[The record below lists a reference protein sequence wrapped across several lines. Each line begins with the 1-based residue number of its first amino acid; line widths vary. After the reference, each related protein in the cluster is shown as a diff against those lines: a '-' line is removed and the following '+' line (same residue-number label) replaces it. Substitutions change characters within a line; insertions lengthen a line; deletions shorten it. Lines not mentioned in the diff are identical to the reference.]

1 MPNLYKQYFV
11 HNEPDKTRVINSND
25 IVEKRLEKMA
35 ELKRMEQKTTDGNG
49 FSAGIVGPDTDYV
62 EEIDHTAEAKKE
74 AEKILA
80 EAHAQAETILSQADQ
95 EAENIRENAKNT
107 GYQEGRQCLESEL
120 AAQREQLQ
128 NEYQRKQETLQDEFR
143 EKQKNM
149 EKDLVDVI
157 LEVFNK
163 VFHIQF
169 DNKKH
174 ILMYLIDDAIL
185 NIEGDKK
192 FRIKVANSNVMFLEN
207 HKEEIPCSMRTVYE
221 YIDKCYLSARNID
234 MHRTVRYKKR
244 TKHEETPKVSPR
256 KKIGHRHNDFLKYI
270 EDHPGIRI
278 VQMDTVEGIKGGKLL
293 QTFLWPENNLMLAFL
308 IDSKE
313 MSNTVRVID
322 YIEETIGIEEFKELF
337 PVILTNNGSEFADP
351 EKFEKGTNGEKRT
364 RLYYCEAR
372 HSEQKGELEKNH
384 EYIRYVLPKKTSF
397 DELTQEKVQLMI
409 NHINNTSRP
418 KFNGETPINKA
429 LKSFDKNAMEKLG
442 LEIILP
448 DEVHLKPDLL
458 K

>member
-80 EAHAQAETILSQADQ
+80 EAHAQAETILNQADQ

-169 DNKKH
+169 DDKTE
-174 ILMYLIDDAIL
+174 ILLSLVSDAIMG
-185 NIEGDKK
+185 IEGSKD
-192 FRIKVANSNVMFLEN
+192 FRIRVAEVNFEFMENHRHELEERVGEDISLEMIADPMLEENQCMIETDSGIFNCSLGVQLEN
-207 HKEEIPCSMRTVYE
+207 
-221 YIDKCYLSARNID
+221 L
-234 MHRTVRYKKR
+234 
-244 TKHEETPKVSPR
+244 
-256 KKIGHRHNDFLKYI
+256 
-270 EDHPGIRI
+270 
-278 VQMDTVEGIKGGKLL
+278 IK
-293 QTFLWPENNLMLAFL
+293 
-308 IDSKE
+308 D
-313 MSNTVRVID
+313 
-322 YIEETIGIEEFKELF
+322 
-337 PVILTNNGSEFADP
+337 
-351 EKFEKGTNGEKRT
+351 
-364 RLYYCEAR
+364 
-372 HSEQKGELEKNH
+372 
-384 EYIRYVLPKKTSF
+384 
-397 DELTQEKVQLMI
+397 
-409 NHINNTSRP
+409 
-418 KFNGETPINKA
+418 
-429 LKSFDKNAMEKLG
+429 LKSLSIN
-442 LEIILP
+442 
-448 DEVHLKPDLL
+448 
-458 K
+458 

>member
-62 EEIDHTAEAKKE
+62 EEIDHTAE
-74 AEKILA
+74 
-80 EAHAQAETILSQADQ
+80 ADQ

-207 HKEEIPCSMRTVYE
+207 HKEEILE
-221 YIDKCYLSARNID
+221 
-234 MHRTVRYKKR
+234 
-244 TKHEETPKVSPR
+244 
-256 KKIGHRHNDFLKYI
+256 
-270 EDHPGIRI
+270 
-278 VQMDTVEGIKGGKLL
+278 
-293 QTFLWPENNLMLAFL
+293 
-308 IDSKE
+308 
-313 MSNTVRVID
+313 RVGA
-322 YIEETIGIEEFKELF
+322 GIEIEIVADSSMDGNSC
-337 PVILTNNGSEFADP
+337 VIETDSG
-351 EKFEKGTNGEKRT
+351 
-364 RLYYCEAR
+364 
-372 HSEQKGELEKNH
+372 
-384 EYIRYVLPKKTSF
+384 VF
-397 DELTQEKVQLMI
+397 DCSLGVQLENLI
-409 NHINNTSRP
+409 KDI
-418 KFNGETPINKA
+418 
-429 LKSFDKNAMEKLG
+429 KSLC
-442 LEIILP
+442 L
-448 DEVHLKPDLL
+448 
-458 K
+458 

>member
-74 AEKILA
+74 AEQIL
-80 EAHAQAETILSQADQ
+80 
-95 EAENIRENAKNT
+95 AENIRENAKNT

-169 DNKKH
+169 NNKKH

-207 HKEEIPCSMRTVYE
+207 HKEEILE
-221 YIDKCYLSARNID
+221 
-234 MHRTVRYKKR
+234 
-244 TKHEETPKVSPR
+244 
-256 KKIGHRHNDFLKYI
+256 
-270 EDHPGIRI
+270 
-278 VQMDTVEGIKGGKLL
+278 
-293 QTFLWPENNLMLAFL
+293 
-308 IDSKE
+308 
-313 MSNTVRVID
+313 RVGA
-322 YIEETIGIEEFKELF
+322 GIEIEIVADSSMDGNSC
-337 PVILTNNGSEFADP
+337 VIETDSG
-351 EKFEKGTNGEKRT
+351 
-364 RLYYCEAR
+364 
-372 HSEQKGELEKNH
+372 
-384 EYIRYVLPKKTSF
+384 VF
-397 DELTQEKVQLMI
+397 DCSLGVQLENLI
-409 NHINNTSRP
+409 KDI
-418 KFNGETPINKA
+418 
-429 LKSFDKNAMEKLG
+429 KSLC
-442 LEIILP
+442 L
-448 DEVHLKPDLL
+448 
-458 K
+458 

>member
-1 MPNLYKQYFV
+1 MIKEDMEFMGPVRMKDVEEAQQKIVSVIRKLEDAGEIVISRGGGDEIIAYLYKQYFV

-80 EAHAQAETILSQADQ
+80 EAHAQAETILNQADQ

-207 HKEEIPCSMRTVYE
+207 HKEEILE
-221 YIDKCYLSARNID
+221 
-234 MHRTVRYKKR
+234 
-244 TKHEETPKVSPR
+244 
-256 KKIGHRHNDFLKYI
+256 
-270 EDHPGIRI
+270 
-278 VQMDTVEGIKGGKLL
+278 
-293 QTFLWPENNLMLAFL
+293 
-308 IDSKE
+308 
-313 MSNTVRVID
+313 RVGA
-322 YIEETIGIEEFKELF
+322 GIEIEIVADSSMDGNSC
-337 PVILTNNGSEFADP
+337 VIETDSG
-351 EKFEKGTNGEKRT
+351 
-364 RLYYCEAR
+364 
-372 HSEQKGELEKNH
+372 
-384 EYIRYVLPKKTSF
+384 VF
-397 DELTQEKVQLMI
+397 DCSLGVQLENLI
-409 NHINNTSRP
+409 KDI
-418 KFNGETPINKA
+418 
-429 LKSFDKNAMEKLG
+429 KSLC
-442 LEIILP
+442 L
-448 DEVHLKPDLL
+448 
-458 K
+458 

>member
-1 MPNLYKQYFV
+1 M
-11 HNEPDKTRVINSND
+11 
-25 IVEKRLEKMA
+25 
-35 ELKRMEQKTTDGNG
+35 
-49 FSAGIVGPDTDYV
+49 

-80 EAHAQAETILSQADQ
+80 EAHAQAETILNQADQ

-107 GYQEGRQCLESEL
+107 GYQEGRQSLESEL

-207 HKEEIPCSMRTVYE
+207 HKEEILE
-221 YIDKCYLSARNID
+221 
-234 MHRTVRYKKR
+234 
-244 TKHEETPKVSPR
+244 
-256 KKIGHRHNDFLKYI
+256 
-270 EDHPGIRI
+270 
-278 VQMDTVEGIKGGKLL
+278 
-293 QTFLWPENNLMLAFL
+293 
-308 IDSKE
+308 
-313 MSNTVRVID
+313 RVGA
-322 YIEETIGIEEFKELF
+322 GIEIEIVADSSMDGNSC
-337 PVILTNNGSEFADP
+337 VIETDSG
-351 EKFEKGTNGEKRT
+351 
-364 RLYYCEAR
+364 
-372 HSEQKGELEKNH
+372 
-384 EYIRYVLPKKTSF
+384 VF
-397 DELTQEKVQLMI
+397 DCSLGVQLENLI
-409 NHINNTSRP
+409 KDI
-418 KFNGETPINKA
+418 
-429 LKSFDKNAMEKLG
+429 KSLC
-442 LEIILP
+442 L
-448 DEVHLKPDLL
+448 
-458 K
+458 

>member
-11 HNEPDKTRVINSND
+11 HNEPDKTRVINS
-25 IVEKRLEKMA
+25 
-35 ELKRMEQKTTDGNG
+35 NG

-128 NEYQRKQETLQDEFR
+128 NEYQRKQETLQDDFR

-207 HKEEIPCSMRTVYE
+207 HKEEILE
-221 YIDKCYLSARNID
+221 
-234 MHRTVRYKKR
+234 
-244 TKHEETPKVSPR
+244 
-256 KKIGHRHNDFLKYI
+256 
-270 EDHPGIRI
+270 
-278 VQMDTVEGIKGGKLL
+278 
-293 QTFLWPENNLMLAFL
+293 
-308 IDSKE
+308 
-313 MSNTVRVID
+313 RVGA
-322 YIEETIGIEEFKELF
+322 GIEIEIVADSSMDGNSC
-337 PVILTNNGSEFADP
+337 VIETDSG
-351 EKFEKGTNGEKRT
+351 
-364 RLYYCEAR
+364 
-372 HSEQKGELEKNH
+372 
-384 EYIRYVLPKKTSF
+384 VF
-397 DELTQEKVQLMI
+397 DCSLGVQLENLI
-409 NHINNTSRP
+409 KDI
-418 KFNGETPINKA
+418 
-429 LKSFDKNAMEKLG
+429 KSLC
-442 LEIILP
+442 L
-448 DEVHLKPDLL
+448 
-458 K
+458 

>member
-11 HNEPDKTRVINSND
+11 HNEPNNKRVINSDD
-25 IVEKRLEKMA
+25 IVDKRLEKMA
-35 ELKRMEQKTTDGNG
+35 ELKRREQKTTDENG

-62 EEIDHTAEAKKE
+62 EEIDHVAEAKKE

-80 EAHAQAETILSQADQ
+80 EAHAQAETILNQADQ

-107 GYQEGRQCLESEL
+107 GYQEGRQSLESEL

-207 HKEEIPCSMRTVYE
+207 HKEEILE
-221 YIDKCYLSARNID
+221 
-234 MHRTVRYKKR
+234 
-244 TKHEETPKVSPR
+244 
-256 KKIGHRHNDFLKYI
+256 
-270 EDHPGIRI
+270 
-278 VQMDTVEGIKGGKLL
+278 
-293 QTFLWPENNLMLAFL
+293 
-308 IDSKE
+308 
-313 MSNTVRVID
+313 RVGA
-322 YIEETIGIEEFKELF
+322 GIEIEIVADSSMDGNSC
-337 PVILTNNGSEFADP
+337 VIETDSG
-351 EKFEKGTNGEKRT
+351 
-364 RLYYCEAR
+364 
-372 HSEQKGELEKNH
+372 
-384 EYIRYVLPKKTSF
+384 VF
-397 DELTQEKVQLMI
+397 DCSLGVQLENLI
-409 NHINNTSRP
+409 KDI
-418 KFNGETPINKA
+418 
-429 LKSFDKNAMEKLG
+429 KSLC
-442 LEIILP
+442 L
-448 DEVHLKPDLL
+448 
-458 K
+458 

>member
-11 HNEPDKTRVINSND
+11 HNEPDKTRVINSDD

-35 ELKRMEQKTTDGNG
+35 ELKRREQKTTDENG

-62 EEIDHTAEAKKE
+62 EKIDHVAEAKKE

-80 EAHAQAETILSQADQ
+80 EAQAQAETILNQADQ

-107 GYQEGRQCLESEL
+107 GYQEGRQSLESEL

-207 HKEEIPCSMRTVYE
+207 HKEEILE
-221 YIDKCYLSARNID
+221 
-234 MHRTVRYKKR
+234 
-244 TKHEETPKVSPR
+244 
-256 KKIGHRHNDFLKYI
+256 
-270 EDHPGIRI
+270 
-278 VQMDTVEGIKGGKLL
+278 
-293 QTFLWPENNLMLAFL
+293 
-308 IDSKE
+308 
-313 MSNTVRVID
+313 RVGA
-322 YIEETIGIEEFKELF
+322 GIEIEIVADSSMDGNSC
-337 PVILTNNGSEFADP
+337 VIETDSG
-351 EKFEKGTNGEKRT
+351 
-364 RLYYCEAR
+364 
-372 HSEQKGELEKNH
+372 
-384 EYIRYVLPKKTSF
+384 VF
-397 DELTQEKVQLMI
+397 DCSLGVQLENLI
-409 NHINNTSRP
+409 KDI
-418 KFNGETPINKA
+418 
-429 LKSFDKNAMEKLG
+429 KSLC
-442 LEIILP
+442 L
-448 DEVHLKPDLL
+448 
-458 K
+458 

>member
-1 MPNLYKQYFV
+1 V

-49 FSAGIVGPDTDYV
+49 FSVGIVGPDTDYV

-80 EAHAQAETILSQADQ
+80 EAHAQAETILNQADQ

-207 HKEEIPCSMRTVYE
+207 HEEEILE
-221 YIDKCYLSARNID
+221 
-234 MHRTVRYKKR
+234 
-244 TKHEETPKVSPR
+244 
-256 KKIGHRHNDFLKYI
+256 
-270 EDHPGIRI
+270 
-278 VQMDTVEGIKGGKLL
+278 
-293 QTFLWPENNLMLAFL
+293 
-308 IDSKE
+308 
-313 MSNTVRVID
+313 RVGA
-322 YIEETIGIEEFKELF
+322 GIEIEIVADSSMDGNSC
-337 PVILTNNGSEFADP
+337 VIETDSG
-351 EKFEKGTNGEKRT
+351 
-364 RLYYCEAR
+364 
-372 HSEQKGELEKNH
+372 
-384 EYIRYVLPKKTSF
+384 VF
-397 DELTQEKVQLMI
+397 DCSLGVQLENLI
-409 NHINNTSRP
+409 KDI
-418 KFNGETPINKA
+418 
-429 LKSFDKNAMEKLG
+429 KSLC
-442 LEIILP
+442 L
-448 DEVHLKPDLL
+448 
-458 K
+458 

>member
-80 EAHAQAETILSQADQ
+80 EAHAQAETILSQAD
-95 EAENIRENAKNT
+95 
-107 GYQEGRQCLESEL
+107 QEGRQCLESEL

-207 HKEEIPCSMRTVYE
+207 HKEEILE
-221 YIDKCYLSARNID
+221 
-234 MHRTVRYKKR
+234 
-244 TKHEETPKVSPR
+244 
-256 KKIGHRHNDFLKYI
+256 
-270 EDHPGIRI
+270 
-278 VQMDTVEGIKGGKLL
+278 
-293 QTFLWPENNLMLAFL
+293 
-308 IDSKE
+308 
-313 MSNTVRVID
+313 RVGA
-322 YIEETIGIEEFKELF
+322 GIEIEIVADSSMDGNSC
-337 PVILTNNGSEFADP
+337 VIETDSG
-351 EKFEKGTNGEKRT
+351 
-364 RLYYCEAR
+364 
-372 HSEQKGELEKNH
+372 
-384 EYIRYVLPKKTSF
+384 VF
-397 DELTQEKVQLMI
+397 DCSLGVQLENLI
-409 NHINNTSRP
+409 KDI
-418 KFNGETPINKA
+418 
-429 LKSFDKNAMEKLG
+429 KSLC
-442 LEIILP
+442 L
-448 DEVHLKPDLL
+448 
-458 K
+458 

>member
-1 MPNLYKQYFV
+1 MPNLYTQYFV
-11 HNEPDKTRVINSND
+11 HNEPENTRVINSND

-49 FSAGIVGPDTDYV
+49 SSAGIVGPDTDYV

-207 HKEEIPCSMRTVYE
+207 HKEEILE
-221 YIDKCYLSARNID
+221 
-234 MHRTVRYKKR
+234 
-244 TKHEETPKVSPR
+244 
-256 KKIGHRHNDFLKYI
+256 
-270 EDHPGIRI
+270 
-278 VQMDTVEGIKGGKLL
+278 
-293 QTFLWPENNLMLAFL
+293 
-308 IDSKE
+308 
-313 MSNTVRVID
+313 RVGA
-322 YIEETIGIEEFKELF
+322 GIEIEIVADSSMDGNSC
-337 PVILTNNGSEFADP
+337 VIETDSG
-351 EKFEKGTNGEKRT
+351 
-364 RLYYCEAR
+364 
-372 HSEQKGELEKNH
+372 
-384 EYIRYVLPKKTSF
+384 VF
-397 DELTQEKVQLMI
+397 DCSLGVQLENLI
-409 NHINNTSRP
+409 KDI
-418 KFNGETPINKA
+418 
-429 LKSFDKNAMEKLG
+429 KSLC
-442 LEIILP
+442 L
-448 DEVHLKPDLL
+448 
-458 K
+458 